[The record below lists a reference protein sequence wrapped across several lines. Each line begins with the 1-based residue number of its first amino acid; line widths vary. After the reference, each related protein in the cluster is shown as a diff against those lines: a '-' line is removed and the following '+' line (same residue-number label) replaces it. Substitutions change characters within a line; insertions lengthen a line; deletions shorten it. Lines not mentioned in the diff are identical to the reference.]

1 VHLRRALILFAV
13 VLGLAGLAAAVS
25 KPGAHHGA
33 GTSTSQGLPEA
44 TPAPQPEGAA
54 PVRLGFSDRG
64 KPRTQRLRVGLAATV
79 IVTVHVAG
87 DVELHGLGLTLP
99 AEPLTP
105 ARFDVLASQ
114 PGRYAVRFT
123 PAAQGAT
130 KTIGVLRVVAAPT

>member
-25 KPGAHHGA
+25 RPGANRGPR
-33 GTSTSQGLPEA
+33 TSTSQGLPEA
-44 TPAPQPEGAA
+44 TPAPQPEAAA
-54 PVRLGFSDRG
+54 PVRLGFSERG
-64 KPRTQRLRVGLAATV
+64 RPRTERLRVGLAATV
-79 IVTVHVAG
+79 IVAVRVPG
-87 DVELHGLGLTLP
+87 EVELHGLSLTLP

-130 KTIGVLRVVAAPT
+130 RTIGVLRVVPTPT